1 MRKRL
6 AKALFNV
13 SEEDLASKRTFYHSM
28 ELLLVGVV
36 ALAVGFFAA
45 DYLKPRPVPLKTDA
59 NAQRPAGT
67 IVPPDTSPP
76 LKPSGEVDP
85 SIKRPEKGT
94 DQHG

>member
-6 AKALFNV
+6 AKFFNK
-13 SEEDLASKRTFYHSM
+13 EDDLANRRTFYHSM
-28 ELLLVGVV
+28 ELLVVGAV

-45 DYLKPRPVPLKTDA
+45 DFLKGKPAPLKADA
-59 NAQRPAGT
+59 NAQRPAGV

-85 SIKRPEKGT
+85 VLKKPEKGA

>member
-6 AKALFNV
+6 AKFFNK
-13 SEEDLASKRTFYHSM
+13 EDDLASQRTFYHSM
-28 ELLLVGVV
+28 ELLVVGVV
-36 ALAVGFFAA
+36 ALTIGFFAS
-45 DYLKPRPVPLKTDA
+45 DFLRPAPPVLKTDA

-67 IVPPDTSPP
+67 IVLPDTSPP

-85 SIKRPEKGT
+85 VLKKPEKGT

>member
-6 AKALFNV
+6 AKVLFNI
-13 SEEDLASKRTFYHSM
+13 SEDDFASQRTFYHTM
-28 ELLLVGVV
+28 ELLVVGVI
-36 ALAVGFFAA
+36 ALAIGFFAA
-45 DYLKPRPVPLKTDA
+45 DYLKRPAPALKTDA

-67 IVPPDTSPP
+67 IVAPDTSPP

-85 SIKRPEKGT
+85 VLKKPEKGT

>member
-6 AKALFNV
+6 AKFFNK
-13 SEEDLASKRTFYHSM
+13 EDDLASRRTFYHSM
-28 ELLLVGVV
+28 ELLVVGAV
-36 ALAVGFFAA
+36 ALAIGFFAA
-45 DYLKPRPVPLKTDA
+45 DVFKSKPASLKADA

-67 IVPPDTSPP
+67 VVPPDTSPP

-85 SIKRPEKGT
+85 VLKKPEKGA

>member
-6 AKALFNV
+6 AKALFNI
-13 SEEDLASKRTFYHSM
+13 SEDDFASRRTFYHSM
-28 ELLLVGVV
+28 ELLAVGTV
-36 ALAVGFFAA
+36 ALAIGFFAA
-45 DYLKPRPVPLKTDA
+45 DFMKPPPPTLKTDA

-67 IVPPDTSPP
+67 IVAPDTSPP

-85 SIKRPEKGT
+85 VLKKPEKGT

>member
-6 AKALFNV
+6 AKFFNK
-13 SEEDLASKRTFYHSM
+13 EDDLASRRTFYHSM
-28 ELLLVGVV
+28 ELLVVGAV

-45 DYLKPRPVPLKTDA
+45 DYLKGRPSSLKADA

-67 IVPPDTSPP
+67 VIPPDTSPP
-76 LKPSGEVDP
+76 LKPSGVVDP
-85 SIKRPEKGT
+85 TLKKPEKGT

>member
-6 AKALFNV
+6 AKALFNI
-13 SEEDLASKRTFYHSM
+13 SDDDFASRRTFYHSM
-28 ELLLVGVV
+28 ELLVVGGV
-36 ALAVGFFAA
+36 ALAVGFVAA
-45 DYLKPRPVPLKTDA
+45 DYLKASPPPLKTDA

-67 IVPPDTSPP
+67 VVAPDTSPP

-85 SIKRPEKGT
+85 AIKRPVKGV

>member
-6 AKALFNV
+6 AKFFNK
-13 SEEDLASKRTFYHSM
+13 EDDLASRRTFYHSM
-28 ELLLVGVV
+28 ELLVVGAV

-45 DYLKPRPVPLKTDA
+45 DLLKSKPPAMKTDA
-59 NAQRPAGT
+59 NAQRPAG
-67 IVPPDTSPP
+67 IVVPPDTSPP

-85 SIKRPEKGT
+85 VLKKPEKGA

>member
-6 AKALFNV
+6 MKYFNK
-13 SEEDLASKRTFYHSM
+13 EDDLANRRTFYHSM
-28 ELLLVGVV
+28 ELMAVGVV
-36 ALAVGFFAA
+36 ALGIGFFAA
-45 DYLKPRPVPLKTDA
+45 DFLKGAPPALKTDA
-59 NAQRPAGT
+59 NAQRPAGV

-85 SIKRPEKGT
+85 VLKKPEKGS

>member
-6 AKALFNV
+6 AKVLFNI
-13 SEEDLASKRTFYHSM
+13 SEDDFASQRTFYHTM
-28 ELLLVGVV
+28 ELLVVGVI
-36 ALAVGFFAA
+36 ALAIGFFAA
-45 DYLKPRPVPLKTDA
+45 DYLKRPAPALKTDA

-67 IVPPDTSPP
+67 VVPPDTSPP

-85 SIKRPEKGT
+85 VLKKPEKGT